1 MVWQQEDKK
10 ALTQQEPQHRHALP
24 HGFWL
29 NEYQIERVLGKPGGF
44 GITYLATDSHLQ
56 QHVAIKEYLPGDFA
70 VREGISTV
78 HMRSTSDEAS
88 FRWGLECFM
97 EEARVLA
104 RFHHPNI
111 VRVLRFFESN
121 GTAYMVMEY
130 QEGES
135 LTEYVKR
142 KGPTLCEADVLS
154 VLLPLLDG
162 LKQIHEYGLLHRD
175 IKPNNIYIRQDET
188 PVLLDFGSARY
199 AISQKSRSVT
209 SIVSPGYAP
218 LEQYDNESE
227 EQGPWTDIYAIGA
240 VSYFMISG
248 EPPAAATRRVMKDP
262 LIPALKLGQGS
273 YNKNLLTAID
283 WALELSEKDRPQSV
297 DAWRAKFSPLH
308 AESMAEQRPRLSAP
322 LPVSPSQ
329 RWLLPIAGLLGIA
342 LLASSI
348 SALLHLNEKLQ
359 MSEQLK
365 VQQERQI
372 KELQQQ
378 LADSESRFNALN
390 EDKTVINSM
399 LDQVLRFADQT
410 TAIEQGR
417 FEKNHDESAFNK
429 YYDIINVAKNDVLN
443 IRPFPGDLGTLL
455 GIIPPEAH
463 CIPFLDRLHFVRK
476 RGKAQLWVMVKYQ
489 GVAGWVHSA
498 YLSENPNCQPPEQE
512 DQDL

>member
-1 MVWQQEDKK
+1 M
-10 ALTQQEPQHRHALP
+10 TQQEPQHRHALP
-24 HGFWL
+24 RGFWL

-56 QHVAIKEYLPGDFA
+56 QQVAIKEYLPGDFA
-70 VREGISTV
+70 IREGISTV

-111 VRVLRFFESN
+111 VRVLRYFESN

-142 KGPTLCEADVLS
+142 KGVLNEAEMLA

-162 LKQIHEYGLLHRD
+162 LTHIHEAGLLHRD
-175 IKPNNIYIRQDET
+175 IKPNNIYIRDDGS

-218 LEQYDNESE
+218 LEQYDNERE
-227 EQGPWTDIYAIGA
+227 EQGPWTDIYAMGA
-240 VSYFMISG
+240 VSYFMLSG

-262 LIPALKLGQGS
+262 LVPAVKLGQGQCGR
-273 YNKNLLTAID
+273 NLLIAID

-297 DAWRAKFSPLH
+297 EAWRASFAPTVTQHTHSPDKATRMVTQLN
-308 AESMAEQRPRLSAP
+308 PN
-322 LPVSPSQ
+322 Q

-348 SALLHLNEKLQ
+348 SALLHLNDKLEH
-359 MSEQLK
+359 SEQ
-365 VQQERQI
+365 QRAEQSQQI
-372 KELQQQ
+372 KTLQHNLAETSAQ
-378 LADSESRFNALN
+378 LVTLTAEK
-390 EDKTVINSM
+390 EEINSM
-399 LDQVLRFADQT
+399 LLQVLRFADQSI
-410 TAIEQGR
+410 ALQQSR
-417 FEKNHDESAFNK
+417 FEPDQDESAFKK
-429 YYDIINVAKNDVLN
+429 YYDVVNVRPDDVLN

-455 GIIPPEAH
+455 GMIPPDAI
-463 CIPFLDRLHFVRK
+463 CIPYLDRLHFVRK
-476 RGKAQLWVMVKYQ
+476 RGKAHLWVMINYQ
-489 GVAGWVHSA
+489 GAVGWVHSL
-498 YLSENPNCQPPEQE
+498 YLMENPNCQLSKEE
-512 DQDL
+512 DTTS